1 MMVDLLPVRFDVQ
14 ATQGDALAFG
24 VAVEVDG
31 PMPGGW
37 RAQLRKRPNV
47 DEHVAFDVTVAE
59 QVVGDDGVTYQDVVV
74 CSLTPEQTAGLS
86 GSFVFDVESTEFGRT
101 VAAGLLVLRAEVS
114 R

>member
-1 MMVDLLPVRFDVQ
+1 MDVDLLPVRFNVE
-14 ATQGDALAFG
+14 ATQGDAVAFG

-47 DEHVAFDVTVAE
+47 DEYVPFDVTLEE
-59 QVVGDDGVTYQDVVV
+59 QVVGDDGVTYQNVVV
-74 CSLTPEQTAGLS
+74 CSLSPEQTVGLS
-86 GSFVFDVESTEFGRT
+86 GSFVWDVESTEFGRT